1 VGLLAGA
8 GVLLRAPGAAAHAIL
23 SSSVPEDGAQV
34 VEAPARVALVFTE
47 EPEPDLSEVEVL
59 DSSAA
64 VVSTG
69 PARPSAGDPKRLEV
83 PVPDLPEGVYT
94 VSWRVVSKV
103 DGHATAGAFAFGV
116 GVSPE
121 GAAVVAPRVEEPPIS
136 PIEVAGRWLLL
147 GGLGLLVGGA
157 WVGALAFARPPRGV
171 LLLMS
176 VAWAVAAVGLLA
188 LATGQWRAA
197 GVGIG
202 RLLGTPIG
210 AAILLRTA
218 AVVGVGLAVVVAV
231 RLPGPARGALVLG
244 GAMAAAGSL
253 AHVAAGHAGAA
264 DRPTL
269 EIAAQWVHVVASGVW
284 LGGLGALLAGIR
296 GEPGDAKTRAVR
308 RFSAAAGVAFFV
320 VAGTG
325 VVRAVEEIPTWSDLF
340 SSAYGRLVVTKV
352 ALLLALGALG
362 ARNRY
367 RNVPRASRTLL
378 GLRRVSGGELT
389 LAVAVLGV
397 AALMASVSPPYEG
410 AAGRASPEVVV
421 SGTDFARSV
430 RVRLS
435 AQPGTAGPNQ
445 FQVRLSEPDDGA
457 AVGADRVALRFS
469 YLGGGDVGPATLELR
484 PTGEGRFTAR
494 GSNLSLAGRW
504 EVTVILQRGAGSTE
518 IPLVLGTSCGA
529 RSLGGEPTIYSV
541 DLPSGSV
548 QGYLDPG
555 AAGQNE
561 VHVTYFDDAG
571 TELEV
576 EDDAT
581 ITASRGADSMGLEP
595 RRLGPGHFVAGAE
608 LEAGRWRF
616 DFAATATDGSPLAA
630 CFEQMIGG
638 GDG

>member
-1 VGLLAGA
+1 MALLAGA
-8 GVLLRAPGAAAHAIL
+8 GVLLRAPGAGAHALL
-23 SSSVPEDGAQV
+23 SSSVPADGEQV
-34 VEAPARVALVFTE
+34 AEAPDQVALNFTE

-59 DSSAA
+59 DASGA
-64 VVSTG
+64 VVSSG
-69 PARPSAGDPKRLEV
+69 PARPSSGDPKQLVV
-83 PVPDLPEGVYT
+83 PVGDLPEGVYT
-94 VSWRVVSKV
+94 VTWRTVSRV

-121 GAAVVAPRVEEPPIS
+121 GAAVVAPRVEEPPVS
-136 PIEVAGRWLLL
+136 PMEVAGRWLLL
-147 GGLGLLVGGA
+147 GGLGLLVGGG

-176 VAWAVAAVGLLA
+176 VAWAAAAVGLVILA
-188 LATGQWRAA
+188 VGQWQAA
-197 GVGIG
+197 GVGVG
-202 RLLGTPIG
+202 RLLATPIG
-210 AAILLRTA
+210 RAIVLRSA
-218 AVVGVGLAVVVAV
+218 AVVVVGLAVVVAV
-231 RLPGPARGALVLG
+231 RLAVVARGALVLAG
-244 GAMAAAGSL
+244 IVAAAGAL
-253 AHVAAGHAGAA
+253 VHVAAGHAGAA
-264 DRPTL
+264 ERPL
-269 EIAAQWVHVVASGVW
+269 LDIATQWVHVVAGGVW
-284 LGGLGALLAGIR
+284 LGGLGALLAGVR
-296 GEPGDAKTRAVR
+296 GEPDDTKARAVR
-308 RFSAAAGVAFFV
+308 RFSTAAGVAIFV

-325 VVRAVEEIPTWSDLF
+325 LVRALDEIPSWSALF
-340 SSAYGRLVVTKV
+340 SSAYGRLVIVKS
-352 ALLLALGALG
+352 ALLAGLGGLG

-367 RNVPRASRTLL
+367 RNVPRAARTLS
-378 GLRRVSGGELT
+378 GLRRVSRGELT
-389 LAVAVLGV
+389 LAVAVVGA

-410 AAGRASPEVVV
+410 AAGRAAPEVVA
-421 SGTDFARSV
+421 SGTDFARTV
-430 RVRLS
+430 GVRLS
-435 AQPGTAGPNQ
+435 AQPGTAGSNR
-445 FQVRLSEPDDGA
+445 FQVRLAEPGEGA
-457 AVGADRVALRFS
+457 PVGADRVALRFS
-469 YLGGGDVGPATLELR
+469 YLGESDVGESTLELR
-484 PTGEGRFTAR
+484 PTGEGRFSAQ

-529 RSLGGEPTIYSV
+529 RSIGGDPAIYSV

-571 TELEV
+571 AELEV

-581 ITASRGADSMGLEP
+581 ITASRGPDSMDLEP

-638 GDG
+638 QSG